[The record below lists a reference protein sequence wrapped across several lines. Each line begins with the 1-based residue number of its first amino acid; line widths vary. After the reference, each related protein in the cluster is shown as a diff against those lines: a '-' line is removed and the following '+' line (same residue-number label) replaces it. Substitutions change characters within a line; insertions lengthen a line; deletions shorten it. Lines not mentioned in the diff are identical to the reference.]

1 MKMDCPYCGRRAEL
15 VDSAEVYHGK
25 SYGLI
30 YLCRPCDARVG
41 VHKGTH
47 RPLGRLANA
56 DLRKIKMKAH
66 ALFDPLWLHAPG
78 NRQHMRNRAY
88 AAMSDVLHID
98 RKFCHIGMFDEK
110 QSERLILAC
119 EYGLIQDE
127 MEQRAIR
134 RQDKGPE
141 REPAEQS
148 WERR

>member
-1 MKMDCPYCGRRAEL
+1 MRVQCPYCENPALL
-15 VDSAEVYHGK
+15 VDSAEVYHGR

-30 YLCRPCDARVG
+30 YLCRPCAAWVG

-56 DLRKIKMKAH
+56 ALRILKQKAH
-66 ALFDPLWLHAPG
+66 AAFDPLWLNAPG

-98 RKFCHIGMFDEK
+98 RRFCHIGMFGDGEC
-110 QSERLILAC
+110 ERAVLAC

-134 RQDKGPE
+134 RQGV
-141 REPAEQS
+141 
-148 WERR
+148 